1 MTTAD
6 VIADVTQKEVK
17 EMVALS
23 HNFYKNY
30 LLMWI
35 KKALLSSYQP
45 FILASSFHEG
55 SHFRF
60 MKLVLFFNS
69 KNKVVCDKTLIE
81 LFTKLICL
89 SQFCLLNQL
98 MSCP

>member
-35 KKALLSSYQP
+35 KKALLSS
-45 FILASSFHEG
+45 
-55 SHFRF
+55 
-60 MKLVLFFNS
+60 
-69 KNKVVCDKTLIE
+69 C
-81 LFTKLICL
+81 
-89 SQFCLLNQL
+89 
-98 MSCP
+98 